1 MGAGEEDP
9 AASLEVAASRVV
21 MAEPAAAS
29 PARAAKGPPA
39 EGGPDK
45 ENRPEA
51 GPGLERELRAEEVF
65 TRGGGR
71 PQRTEAGKTLLG
83 LRTAAAEAL
92 TAVAELERWVPE
104 VEGTGSRVSA
114 TTRDRML
121 RKAAGKAAHARGQ
134 LSALLARCEELS
146 GHEEDTQL
154 RILRLEESRYSLL
167 SKLKEAT
174 EEVSTSCRKGCTTTT
189 APGNPAGDLITP
201 GAGPGRRRG
210 PPCRALPGL
219 PTDTLITARAPGPH
233 QQRPEEGPR
242 RTAGAAGG
250 AGRRPPGGQQAAH
263 GPAAELREADGGL

>member
-1 MGAGEEDP
+1 MEAGDP
-9 AASLEVAASRVV
+9 AALEVAASRVV

-29 PARAAKGPPA
+29 PARAAKAPPA

-51 GPGLERELRAEEVF
+51 VGPGAGLERELRAEEVF

-134 LSALLARCEELS
+134 LSALLARCVELS

-174 EEVSTSCRKGCTTTT
+174 EEVRVHSRSRQ
-189 APGNPAGDLITP
+189 PGGRPRH
-201 GAGPGRRRG
+201 PGRGG
-210 PPCRALPGL
+210 PA
-219 PTDTLITARAPGPH
+219 
-233 QQRPEEGPR
+233 
-242 RTAGAAGG
+242 AAGG
-250 AGRRPPGGQQAAH
+250 PPA
-263 GPAAELREADGGL
+263 GPAD

>member
-1 MGAGEEDP
+1 MAGDP
-9 AASLEVAASRVV
+9 ASATLEVAASRVV

-29 PARAAKGPPA
+29 PARAAKAPPA

-134 LSALLARCEELS
+134 LSALLARCVELS

-174 EEVSTSCRKGCTTTT
+174 EEVRVHSRSRQPGDRATSSPR
-189 APGNPAGDLITP
+189 AR
-201 GAGPGRRRG
+201 GPGCRRG
-210 PPCRALPGL
+210 APCRACRL
-219 PTDTLITARAPGPH
+219 TH
-233 QQRPEEGPR
+233 
-242 RTAGAAGG
+242 
-250 AGRRPPGGQQAAH
+250 
-263 GPAAELREADGGL
+263 